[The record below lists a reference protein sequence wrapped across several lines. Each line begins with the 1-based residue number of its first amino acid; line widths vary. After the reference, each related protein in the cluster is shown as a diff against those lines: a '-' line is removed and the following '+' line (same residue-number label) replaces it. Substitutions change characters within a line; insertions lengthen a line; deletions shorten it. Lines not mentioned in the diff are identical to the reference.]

1 MKGLL
6 HSLVL
11 VMALSASVPVWA
23 GEYTLTSIRTRME
36 DLNVQMAEM
45 ETHDF
50 SDEAAGELAQ
60 CRLEVGEIQGML
72 ARNEVGEAAIV
83 LQRLEARMFLIESML
98 ERATFEDLA
107 TERETELFEI
117 QSAADQLQIDL
128 TSTEQRRRE
137 MQGQV
142 QTIVDSMGGAP

>member
-1 MKGLL
+1 MRRLLQGLL
-6 HSLVL
+6 LL
-11 VMALSASVPVWA
+11 TALSVAMPVWA
-23 GEYTLTSIRTRME
+23 RDYTLTSIRTRME

-50 SDEAAGELAQ
+50 ADEAAGELAQ

-83 LQRLEARMFLIESML
+83 LQRLEARMFLIQSLL

-117 QSAADQLQIDL
+117 QSVADQLQIDL
-128 TSTEQRRRE
+128 TSTEQRRRQ
-137 MQGQV
+137 MQEQV
-142 QTIVDSMGGAP
+142 QTIVDSMGGTP

>member
-1 MKGLL
+1 MKRLL
-6 HSLVL
+6 QGLVL
-11 VMALSASVPVWA
+11 AAVLSAVAPVWA
-23 GEYTLTSIRTRME
+23 RDYTLSSIRTRME

-45 ETHDF
+45 ATHDF
-50 SDEAAGELAQ
+50 ADEAAGEFAQ

-83 LQRLEARMFLIESML
+83 LQRLEARIFLIDSML

-117 QSAADQLQIDL
+117 QTEADQLQVDL
-128 TSTEQRRRE
+128 TSTEQRRRQ
-137 MQGQV
+137 MQEQV
-142 QTIVDSMGGAP
+142 QTIVDSMGGTP